1 VRCNASRPDGSI
13 QPEREVLMPTKLQTL
28 QDHCHR
34 FENGLATAATA
45 EEAQALRTRICRELG
60 ETCQSGVV
68 RELLEEH
75 SEAMIRA
82 RFAAVADVRPRD

>member
-1 VRCNASRPDGSI
+1 
-13 QPEREVLMPTKLQTL
+13 MPTKLQTL

-34 FENGLATAATA
+34 FENGLAAAATA
-45 EEAQALRTRICRELG
+45 EEAEALMRRICRELG
-60 ETCQSGVV
+60 EACQSSVV

-75 SEAMIRA
+75 AESLIRS

>member
-1 VRCNASRPDGSI
+1 MS
-13 QPEREVLMPTKLQTL
+13 TKLQTL

-34 FENGLATAATA
+34 FENGLAVATTV
-45 EEAQALRTRICRELG
+45 EEAEGLMNRTCQELG
-60 ETCQSGVV
+60 ASCQSSMV

-75 SEAMIRA
+75 AESLIRA